1 MKISIVGGGYVGLV
15 SAACF
20 AELGHSVNLIEIDG
34 EKVEA
39 INSARPLI
47 YERGL
52 EELLKVHAGRS
63 LVATTSYEGLNR
75 SEVTMICVGT
85 PPRRDGEADLSTV
98 ASASRSIGE
107 ELMDGKGQHVVAV
120 KSTVPPGTTE
130 LLVRPAVLESSCRD
144 PEEIG
149 FVMNPE
155 FLREGLAVEDFMNP
169 DRIVVGSYD
178 KKSGDLFEPIYRG
191 IDAPTVR
198 TGLAAAEMIKYA
210 SNAFLATK
218 ISFSNEIGNVCKRLG
233 IDVYQVMKG
242 VGLDHRIGPHFLN
255 AGAGFGGSCLPKDV
269 SALIHLAKRLGE
281 DPVLLRSV
289 MEVNEQQPCRIVDL
303 LERRLGDLR
312 GKRIAVLGL
321 AFKDDTDDA
330 RESRSI
336 PVIRELMRKGAMVAA
351 HDPKA
356 NQSMARIIP
365 EIQYCYSS
373 SEALKDAEGCLV
385 MTEWPQ
391 FGDLGPEFE
400 LMKNRLIIEGRRI
413 LTCADVEGICW

>member
-1 MKISIVGGGYVGLV
+1 MKISIIGGGYVGLV

-20 AELGHSVNLIEIDG
+20 AELGHSVDLIEIDG

-39 INSARPLI
+39 INSGRPPI
-47 YERGL
+47 YEKGL
-52 EELLKVHAGRS
+52 EALLKVHAGRR
-63 LVATTSYEGLNR
+63 LVATASYEGLKR

-85 PPRRDGEADLSTV
+85 PPCQDGEADLGMV

-107 ELMDGKGQHVVAV
+107 ALRDGEGQHVVGV

-130 LLVRPAVLESSCRD
+130 LLVRPAVLERSCRD

-155 FLREGLAVEDFMNP
+155 FLREGLAVQDFMNP

-178 KKSGDLFEPIYRG
+178 KRSADLFEPIYRG
-191 IDAPTVR
+191 IDAPVVR

-242 VGLDHRIGPHFLN
+242 VGLDHRIGSHFLN
-255 AGAGFGGSCLPKDV
+255 AGAGFGGSCFPKDV

-289 MEVNEQQPCRIVDL
+289 MEVNERQPYRMVEL
-303 LERRLGDLR
+303 LEGRLGDLR

-336 PVIRELMRKGAMVAA
+336 PVIRELIKRGAMVAA

-356 NQSMARIIP
+356 NQSMAWIIP
-365 EIQYCYSS
+365 EIQYCSS
-373 SEALKDAEGCLV
+373 SREALKDADGCLV

-391 FGDLGPEFE
+391 FAELGPEFE

-413 LTCADVEGICW
+413 LTCAGAEGICW